1 MMTDVARRPNTA
13 NVHAAEEIEI
23 DDPGRGRDHDHN
35 LDHGIDAA
43 DLNAAIDRITANGW
57 STIDR
62 GDGILQLKHTTFC

>member
-13 NVHAAEEIEI
+13 NAHAVEEIGTDE
-23 DDPGRGRDHDHN
+23 PGPDRDHDHN
-35 LDHGIDAA
+35 LDPGIDAA